1 MGRPVSSGET
11 PARRGVQCC
20 CEGLRGWPCPK
31 AHLLLFPE
39 RRPELSV
46 RAGGVCPSGRV
57 AEALRSPPLGASAPG
72 SPTLSLPGEGRAP
85 GGRGKAAGIGH
96 PRTAE
101 SSLPL
106 ARVPGILGKW
116 EECSCAARPVLR
128 ASSQP
133 DPVVGVSLKGQ

>member
-20 CEGLRGWPCPK
+20 CEGLWGWPCPK

-39 RRPELSV
+39 RRPELAV

-72 SPTLSLPGEGRAP
+72 SPTLSLPGEGGHRGA
-85 GGRGKAAGIGH
+85 GGRLLELGTRGLA
-96 PRTAE
+96 PRAE
-101 SSLPL
+101 S
-106 ARVPGILGKW
+106 
-116 EECSCAARPVLR
+116 
-128 ASSQP
+128 
-133 DPVVGVSLKGQ
+133 